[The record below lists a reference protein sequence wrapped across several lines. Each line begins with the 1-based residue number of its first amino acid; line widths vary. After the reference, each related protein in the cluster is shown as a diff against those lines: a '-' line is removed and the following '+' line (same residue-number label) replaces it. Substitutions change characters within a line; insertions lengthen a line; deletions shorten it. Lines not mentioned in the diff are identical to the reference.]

1 MQWRIKN
8 LPPGLKNYSYA
19 VILDDITHT
28 HYIASPEIVILRN
41 SKKLVIIAMIF
52 RNTINIAENRVGG
65 LESTAEQKMKKQSS
79 KWMKPQRAINFSVH
93 STKLFKSP
101 TFFPAPPDNNFSQ
114 CKLYSSSWKLT
125 KNETFCTRKG
135 IKNQLSF
142 SFNLL

>member
-1 MQWRIKN
+1 M
-8 LPPGLKNYSYA
+8 
-19 VILDDITHT
+19 ILDDITHT

-135 IKNQLSF
+135 IKTNSVLVLTYSRLCTHTHISNF
-142 SFNLL
+142 EY